1 MTSSHLAQL
10 KALNVGKNNLSGF
23 GLKYLPN
30 CHLLHLNQ
38 LTLSENLLN
47 LAENN
52 LGKSIHLLAK
62 AEIPQLA
69 HLLLSKL

>member
-10 KALNVGKNNLSGF
+10 KVLNVGKNNLSGF
-23 GLKYLPN
+23 GLRTLPN
-30 CHLLHLNQ
+30 SNLLHLKQ
-38 LTLSENLLN
+38 LNLSENWLN
-47 LAENN
+47 LAKNN